1 MKKIIAL
8 FFIFLFVG
16 CNANTSKKENNYI
29 EKSES
34 ELYRIGLEQYN
45 RKNYKHAIKE
55 FTSLRSIY
63 SHSEFAEKSI
73 LYLIDIYIK
82 EKKYNDALILMEE
95 LISEYPGYTYNEEL
109 NYDYAMTFYKSVEK
123 QLRDNDLIMRV
134 RNILRGFLQNFP
146 NSKYR
151 TEIEKEIININS
163 RLVYREM
170 EVGYFYEIQR
180 NYTSALKRYLI
191 AYKYDIENYKNSI
204 YTAELLYR
212 IYYCYFMIG
221 LKIEGGKY
229 YNKLRVEFPNTSW
242 NSLAKLVK

>member
-16 CNANTSKKENNYI
+16 CNANLSKKEKNYI
-29 EKSES
+29 EKPES
-34 ELYRIGLEQYN
+34 EFYRIGIEQYN
-45 RKNYKHAIKE
+45 RKNYKNSIKE
-55 FTSLRSIY
+55 FSSLRSIY

-95 LISEYPGYTYNEEL
+95 LISEYPGYEYNAEL

-123 QLRDNDLIMRV
+123 QLRDNDLIMKV
-134 RNILRGFLQNFP
+134 KNILRVFLTNFP

-151 TEIEKEIININS
+151 IEIEKEIININC

-191 AYKYDIENYKNSI
+191 AYQYDIENYKNSI
-204 YTAELLYR
+204 YAPELLYR

-221 LKIEGGKY
+221 LKSEGEKY
-229 YNKLRVEFPNTSW
+229 YNKLNNEFRNTSW
-242 NSLAKLVK
+242 VSLAKLVK